1 MPSSRATRLGAS
13 ILLNLALSAGLASGA
28 FAASPTDS
36 GPGPSAKT
44 VVAAA
49 PTPVAASAVTS
60 TQVITTVPASQASAT
75 ELQTR
80 PSVPACQPPLSD
92 PRLPLSACP
101 GQGTTSGN
109 TSGSSVM
116 PATGTTYSIQG
127 TITGLLGAPLVGIN
141 VDAFGPNGNFVGTS
155 GAGGHYSIDVPD
167 GSYRVW
173 FNSSSDTYTNG
184 YYTTLHSGTV
194 TFSWSEAS
202 VVTVNGAPRT
212 GIDGRLVAGKDIKGR
227 VTDGVSPI
235 MTILVSASSDVYSGS
250 IYTDSNGD
258 YSITVPD
265 AASYYMDYSDP
276 NASYVHG
283 YYGSGAAGHITYI
296 YANATHVPV
305 SGGPVVGIDVQ
316 MVEGVKINGTVTG
329 VGGAPLAS
337 IVVEAS
343 STTFDDRAW
352 TGSDGTYSISVLDS
366 SSYTLR
372 LEDDSDSYFSGYY
385 DSGATGH
392 FTLAA
397 GSATPMPVDGDDVA
411 ADVQM
416 RQPGPWSVTIGASS
430 PSVRMGDSVTLTA
443 VANQDVGALT
453 AKYIVILRSDL
464 SAVMDCRP
472 GTTCAGTDWSPS
484 LSSETYHA
492 VVGYWDGT
500 TSVVATS
507 NAVTVAWVPN
517 SIELTPA
524 TASIVAAG
532 SQAYTVEGFDGADAS
547 LGDVT
552 SDTTFTISGGGSC
565 AGSSCTSTVAGNHTV
580 TGSDGVTTATATLN
594 VTPGPADHLVLSPA
608 DATISAGAPP
618 ETYTANSVDS
628 YGNVIAD
635 VTSATTFSLSNAS
648 GSAGSCTG
656 AACSPTVAGA
666 ITVSAVD
673 GSLHASTTL
682 NVTYSGAVFHA
693 VTPGRVLDSRTSLGA
708 GLFHSRVKQSFQVSG
723 LFGVPDGA
731 VAVTGNVTV
740 VGQTALGYVT
750 VAPSLA
756 TGTQPGTSTINF
768 PEDDIRANGITV
780 PLGAGGKLDAMYWA
794 GSTSDTVNVLFDV
807 TGYFAN
813 DTTGATYHA
822 ITPGRVV
829 DSRTSSGAATFHS
842 RTKQPFQVTGLFGV
856 PSDAVAVTGNV
867 TIVGQTGL
875 GYVSLAPSLAA
886 ATQPGTS
893 TINFPAGDIRA
904 NGITVPLG
912 ADGKLDA
919 MYWTGSTSD
928 TVNILFDVTGYFSND
943 VYGATYYTITPQR
956 VLDTRSHSG
965 AATFTSR
972 TKQAFAVG
980 ETIGHLNAMAVTG
993 NVTVVGQTAL
1003 GYVSLAPSL
1012 AATTQPGTSTINFP
1026 AGDIRANGITVP
1038 LGADG
1043 KLDAMYWAGST
1054 TDTVNVLFDVTGYFV
1069 APPR

>member
-1 MPSSRATRLGAS
+1 
-13 ILLNLALSAGLASGA
+13 
-28 FAASPTDS
+28 
-36 GPGPSAKT
+36 
-44 VVAAA
+44 V
-49 PTPVAASAVTS
+49 
-60 TQVITTVPASQASAT
+60 
-75 ELQTR
+75 
-80 PSVPACQPPLSD
+80 
-92 PRLPLSACP
+92 
-101 GQGTTSGN
+101 
-109 TSGSSVM
+109 
-116 PATGTTYSIQG
+116 
-127 TITGLLGAPLVGIN
+127 
-141 VDAFGPNGNFVGTS
+141 
-155 GAGGHYSIDVPD
+155 
-167 GSYRVW
+167 
-173 FNSSSDTYTNG
+173 
-184 YYTTLHSGTV
+184 
-194 TFSWSEAS
+194 
-202 VVTVNGAPRT
+202 
-212 GIDGRLVAGKDIKGR
+212 
-227 VTDGVSPI
+227 
-235 MTILVSASSDVYSGS
+235 
-250 IYTDSNGD
+250 
-258 YSITVPD
+258 
-265 AASYYMDYSDP
+265 
-276 NASYVHG
+276 
-283 YYGSGAAGHITYI
+283 
-296 YANATHVPV
+296 
-305 SGGPVVGIDVQ
+305 
-316 MVEGVKINGTVTG
+316 
-329 VGGAPLAS
+329 
-337 IVVEAS
+337 
-343 STTFDDRAW
+343 
-352 TGSDGTYSISVLDS
+352 
-366 SSYTLR
+366 
-372 LEDDSDSYFSGYY
+372 
-385 DSGATGH
+385 
-392 FTLAA
+392 
-397 GSATPMPVDGDDVA
+397 
-411 ADVQM
+411 
-416 RQPGPWSVTIGASS
+416 
-430 PSVRMGDSVTLTA
+430 
-443 VANQDVGALT
+443 
-453 AKYIVILRSDL
+453 
-464 SAVMDCRP
+464 
-472 GTTCAGTDWSPS
+472 
-484 LSSETYHA
+484 
-492 VVGYWDGT
+492 
-500 TSVVATS
+500 
-507 NAVTVAWVPN
+507 
-517 SIELTPA
+517 
-524 TASIVAAG
+524 
-532 SQAYTVEGFDGADAS
+532 
-547 LGDVT
+547 
-552 SDTTFTISGGGSC
+552 
-565 AGSSCTSTVAGNHTV
+565 
-580 TGSDGVTTATATLN
+580 
-594 VTPGPADHLVLSPA
+594 
-608 DATISAGAPP
+608 
-618 ETYTANSVDS
+618 
-628 YGNVIAD
+628 
-635 VTSATTFSLSNAS
+635 
-648 GSAGSCTG
+648 
-656 AACSPTVAGA
+656 GA

>member
-1 MPSSRATRLGAS
+1 
-13 ILLNLALSAGLASGA
+13 
-28 FAASPTDS
+28 
-36 GPGPSAKT
+36 
-44 VVAAA
+44 
-49 PTPVAASAVTS
+49 
-60 TQVITTVPASQASAT
+60 
-75 ELQTR
+75 
-80 PSVPACQPPLSD
+80 
-92 PRLPLSACP
+92 
-101 GQGTTSGN
+101 
-109 TSGSSVM
+109 M

-656 AACSPTVAGA
+656 AACSPTVVGA